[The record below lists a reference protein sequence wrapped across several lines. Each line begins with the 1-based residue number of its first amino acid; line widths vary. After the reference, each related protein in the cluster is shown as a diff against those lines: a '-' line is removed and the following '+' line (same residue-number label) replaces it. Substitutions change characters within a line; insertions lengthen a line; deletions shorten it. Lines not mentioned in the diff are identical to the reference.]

1 MQRPVQARVQAKKG
15 RGCGGVESS
24 IFIVILKS
32 SLSTF
37 FHIGLH
43 FKLNDIYTLGYMH
56 PFSFAA
62 CDCAFVLLVLSMLP
76 CCYCVHIAVVLLTYV
91 YFLHITFKLVPEKR

>member
-43 FKLNDIYTLGYMH
+43 FKLNDIYI
-56 PFSFAA
+56 PWDICIIF
-62 CDCAFVLLVLSMLP
+62 P
-76 CCYCVHIAVVLLTYV
+76 
-91 YFLHITFKLVPEKR
+91 FLHAIARSCFWFGVCYHAAIVFT

>member
-43 FKLNDIYTLGYMH
+43 FKLNDIYIYPGIYASFFLCCMRLRVRASGLEYATMLLLCSH
-56 PFSFAA
+56 SCCFINVRIFSTHH
-62 CDCAFVLLVLSMLP
+62 L
-76 CCYCVHIAVVLLTYV
+76 
-91 YFLHITFKLVPEKR
+91 